1 MIFSR
6 EAQNFFYLGGG
17 GFAPVRGQKI
27 LEIIDFPDP
36 GGGWSPIPPPLNTP
50 LKRTDLKSKFS

>member
-1 MIFSR
+1 MNFSR
-6 EAQNFFYLGGG
+6 GAQNFFYLGG

-36 GGGWSPIPPPLNTP
+36 GGGWSPIPPLEYT
-50 LKRTDLKSKFS
+50 SKENWFKK